1 MGCVLL
7 LTSLQREIVHWL
19 LPWYY
24 RELNT
29 LLIAGTYLVL
39 REVAGYH
46 IACTVCVNLQACPTH
61 QVVFLLTSNHTL
73 APKNRLD
80 KHPEVP
86 CNLTS
91 GRTLEF
97 PLLLPCMYPMQTAYQ
112 SWLAATGRLSPQMHN
127 HTQSLASAGRGTV
140 TFQLTDMHLA
150 KHRLPVQGCVQP
162 FSRERSAFPVYQQ
175 VTLSISETWYRDFSA
190 TFVF

>member
-7 LTSLQREIVHWL
+7 LTSLQREMVHSL
-19 LPWYY
+19 LPWDY

-61 QVVFLLTSNHTL
+61 QVVFLLASNHTL

-80 KHPEVP
+80 KNPEVP

-97 PLLLPCMYPMQTAYQ
+97 PLLPPCMYPLQTAHQ
-112 SWLAATGRLSPQMHN
+112 SWLAATCRLSPQMHK
-127 HTQSLASAGRGTV
+127 HTQSPLCWWRG
-140 TFQLTDMHLA
+140 Q
-150 KHRLPVQGCVQP
+150 
-162 FSRERSAFPVYQQ
+162 FP
-175 VTLSISETWYRDFSA
+175 SS
-190 TFVF
+190 